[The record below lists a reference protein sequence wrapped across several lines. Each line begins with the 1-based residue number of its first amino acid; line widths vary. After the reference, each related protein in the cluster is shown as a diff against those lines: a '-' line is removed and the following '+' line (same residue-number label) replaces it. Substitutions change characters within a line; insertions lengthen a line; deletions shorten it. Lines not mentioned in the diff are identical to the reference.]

1 MVQSQIELAGRRRR
15 LAAAIIDGVMI
26 GLSNWAIFRN
36 GTESP
41 GAISVASGLIYF
53 VYYSIQHGMWGQ
65 TLGKRVCGIKVV
77 SVDFDEIGWGAAI
90 WRTGFQSIL
99 SLVTLGVGWLID
111 VAWILWDVD
120 GQALHD
126 KVARTWVVE
135 AEHGD
140 ADPYRDVPVPRQAS

>member
-1 MVQSQIELAGRRRR
+1 MWEQS
-15 LAAAIIDGVMI
+15 
-26 GLSNWAIFRN
+26 
-36 GTESP
+36 
-41 GAISVASGLIYF
+41 
-53 VYYSIQHGMWGQ
+53 
-65 TLGKRVCGIKVV
+65 LGKRVCGIKVV

-140 ADPYRDVPVPRQAS
+140 ADPYRDVPEVRR